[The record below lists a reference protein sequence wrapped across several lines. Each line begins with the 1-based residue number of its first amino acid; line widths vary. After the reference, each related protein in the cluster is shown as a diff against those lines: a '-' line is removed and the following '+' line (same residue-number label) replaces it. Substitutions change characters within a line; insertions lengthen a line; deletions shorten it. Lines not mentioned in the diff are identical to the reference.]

1 MANMS
6 TSLEYYSRLEW
17 LSFVSCHYKYIAM
30 IDFLIKLF
38 VMKARLNTN
47 YQLISFC
54 ICLCWA
60 FPFLTCVFD
69 IVTFSFTPLHS
80 VIGQFLVW
88 LPYFPRIY
96 RKPLSFLYLQ
106 QSTSVSIRCIFKTFL
121 WSQLLC
127 TKSAF
132 IPQRGGMQISLSLY
146 FADSFRAATAFSSD
160 ARLYQIL
167 CMRELG
173 EE

>member
-1 MANMS
+1 M
-6 TSLEYYSRLEW
+6 
-17 LSFVSCHYKYIAM
+17 
-30 IDFLIKLF
+30 
-38 VMKARLNTN
+38 
-47 YQLISFC
+47 
-54 ICLCWA
+54 
-60 FPFLTCVFD
+60 
-69 IVTFSFTPLHS
+69 TFSFTPLHS

-88 LPYFPRIY
+88 LPYFPIIY

-106 QSTSVSIRCIFKTFL
+106 QSTSVSIRRIFKTFF

-146 FADSFRAATAFSSD
+146 FADSFRAAKACSSD

-173 EE
+173 EEWFFLFLEGLEVRDCNFNHKWMCLEEDSNSVFTSG